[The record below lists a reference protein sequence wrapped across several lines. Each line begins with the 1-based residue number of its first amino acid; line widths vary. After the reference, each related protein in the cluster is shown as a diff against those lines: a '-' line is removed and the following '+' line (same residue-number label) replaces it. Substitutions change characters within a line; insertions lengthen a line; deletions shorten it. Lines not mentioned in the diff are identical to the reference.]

1 MDMFQ
6 KFNAHMEEENEIRE
20 KIREVVKWVINLTTT
35 SFQRFTWPLVF
46 RLIDTE
52 SKEATAALQV
62 IHTSLSELGKACLD
76 ARACFEK
83 CNKHYQELK
92 SIVPADQYYRFNDHW
107 NWTTQRLV
115 SLIALVIYLE
125 AGFLVTR
132 DTCAEILGVENQP
145 SKGFHLDLETY
156 LVGILQMISE
166 LSRFATNSVTLGD
179 YSRVLMLQ
187 RFVGDINS
195 GFRLLNLKNDAL
207 RKRFDALK
215 YDVKKIEEIV
225 YDLSIRGLLKA
236 AEDTAAEPA
245 NVAMKED

>member
-1 MDMFQ
+1 MEMFQ
-6 KFNAHMEEENEIRE
+6 KYNAHMEEENEIRE
-20 KIREVVKWVINLTTT
+20 KIREVVKWVIKFDQNILPEI
-35 SFQRFTWPLVF
+35 SWPLVF

-92 SIVPADQYYRFNDHW
+92 AIVPAGQYYRFNDHW

-132 DTCAEILGVENQP
+132 DTCAEILGVENQQ

-156 LVGILQMISE
+156 LMGILQMVSE
-166 LSRFATNSVTLGD
+166 LSRFAINSVTLGD

-207 RKRFDALK
+207 RKRFDTLK

-236 AEDTAAEPA
+236 AEDTPAESA
-245 NVAMKED
+245 SVAMKED